1 MEETIEIWRWGSIYY
16 GDKRCIYDLKK
27 VVSPFDVDDYFENI
41 TNKTIVYIQTRVMI
55 SEEEFKKLRVQK
67 FVFNN
72 DTNYVDIDDF
82 VKGVKDFKR
91 DKRNKIIFLEKA
103 DMAQVFWD
111 YLTKKLKLEHVYRGQ
126 I

>member
-1 MEETIEIWRWGSIYY
+1 
-16 GDKRCIYDLKK
+16 
-27 VVSPFDVDDYFENI
+27 
-41 TNKTIVYIQTRVMI
+41 MI